1 MKKVFLQCLAGF
13 VALAIGG
20 GLGAQERRPASERGQ
35 IRLQKEVRHELVT
48 LPFYDVFD
56 NLAYK
61 VEGGTVT
68 LFGQVTRPTLKSDA
82 EKAVRGIEGVERVDN
97 RIEVLPVSPNDDRI
111 RRAVYR
117 AIYGTEGLDRYAMR
131 AVPTIHI
138 IVKNGH
144 VTLEGAVATE
154 ADKNLANIKA
164 NGVSGVFSVTNN
176 LQVDR
181 A

>member
-1 MKKVFLQCLAGF
+1 MKKIFLQSLSGVLAL
-13 VALAIGG
+13 VIGG
-20 GLGAQERRPASERGQ
+20 GLGAQERRLSEKGE

-48 LPFYDVFD
+48 LPMYDVFD

-61 VEGGTVT
+61 VDGSTVT
-68 LFGQVTRPTLKSDA
+68 LLGQVTRPTLKSDA
-82 EKAVRGIEGVERVDN
+82 ERAVKGIEGVERVDN
-97 RIEVLPVSPNDDRI
+97 RIEVLPLSSNDEQL
-111 RRAVYR
+111 RRALYR

-138 IVKNGH
+138 IVNNGH
-144 VTLEGAVATE
+144 VTLEGAVANE

-164 NGVSGVFSVTNN
+164 NGVSGVFSVTNH